1 MPHNCDISLREP
13 RDAPADEA
21 GGVGACVLAAVG
33 RWFGEGQDTNVAT
46 VETRADGQSRYERL
60 EARLELIAVILLG
73 LAATATAW
81 AAFQGGQYD
90 GQMLTAFTE
99 ANLNLSDANA
109 YYSEGTQTYI
119 EDELIFLRYVEATFE
134 GDDDLATYLRESVMS
149 DQLFAAIEWWE
160 TDGAEF
166 DSPFVE
172 ENPNYAIE
180 SYALADELAAAT
192 DESFASGEE
201 ANKTG
206 DTYNLITVLLAAAL
220 FVLGIATSFRVLPV
234 RIGLIA
240 IGAIIFAGSTVWM
253 LTLPVAS

>member
-1 MPHNCDISLREP
+1 
-13 RDAPADEA
+13 
-21 GGVGACVLAAVG
+21 
-33 RWFGEGQDTNVAT
+33 VAT
-46 VETRADGQSRYERL
+46 VENSADGQSRYGRL

-99 ANLNLSDANA
+99 ANLNLTDANA

-119 EDELIFLRYVEATFE
+119 EDELIFLRYVEATVE
-134 GDDDLATYLRESVMS
+134 GDDELAIYMRESLMS
-149 DQLFAAIEWWE
+149 DQLVAAIEWWE
-160 TDGAEF
+160 TEGTEF

-172 ENPNYAIE
+172 ENPNYVID
-180 SYALADELAAAT
+180 SYVLADELAAAT
-192 DESFASGEE
+192 DEAFEAGEE

-220 FVLGIATSFRVLPV
+220 FVLGIATSFKVLPV
-234 RIGLIA
+234 RMGLIG
-240 IGAIIFAGSTVWM
+240 IGVLIFVGSTAWM